1 MSEIDINYKTKYF
14 KYKNK
19 YLNLKN
25 QLAGSRLHSPPPFGL
40 ERSTNE
46 HELKRGNRSPT
57 NPEDDSDS
65 PLAHPPLNPKIL
77 QRQIANE
84 YELPSPPRNPQNLQ
98 RLKANPTDEL
108 PSPPRNPQNLQR
120 LKANPTDYQRFP
132 LNRERLQ
139 PFDGTSFSSPYK
151 IDPIKTNP
159 SYEKNLYTV
168 ILTGN
173 DSGGVDFRDMERQD
187 LENKD
192 ILLTNKNHSFL
203 INFSNNLTLFKGKI
217 FSVKINSHNKM
228 VKLTEI

>member
-84 YELPSPPRNPQNLQ
+84 Y
-98 RLKANPTDEL
+98 EL

>member
-84 YELPSPPRNPQNLQ
+84 Y
-98 RLKANPTDEL
+98 EL

-217 FSVKINSHNKM
+217 FSVKINSHDKM

>member
-77 QRQIANE
+77 QRH
-84 YELPSPPRNPQNLQ
+84 
-98 RLKANPTDEL
+98 
-108 PSPPRNPQNLQR
+108 
-120 LKANPTDYQRFP
+120 
-132 LNRERLQ
+132 
-139 PFDGTSFSSPYK
+139 
-151 IDPIKTNP
+151 
-159 SYEKNLYTV
+159 
-168 ILTGN
+168 
-173 DSGGVDFRDMERQD
+173 
-187 LENKD
+187 LE
-192 ILLTNKNHSFL
+192 
-203 INFSNNLTLFKGKI
+203 
-217 FSVKINSHNKM
+217 
-228 VKLTEI
+228 